1 MALGPKMTLPGGH
14 RFYIGLYMEK
24 NEKIFLS
31 ETTRP
36 KALVFGMKHH
46 LVDLYQVCL
55 NKTPGA

>member
-1 MALGPKMTLPGGH
+1 
-14 RFYIGLYMEK
+14 MEK